1 MPHEID
7 SAVFPHLEVDLARVR
22 DVLGP
27 VQLRGRPELT
37 ALTDEGPDSSRRL
50 VRPTLTLLSY
60 YLLTDPA
67 VPADDRVVRAA
78 AAVELM
84 HLGSLYH
91 DDVVDHAY
99 ERRGRPSAN
108 VVWGSHMAVLGGD
121 SVTFSGMRML
131 AELGGREVLA
141 ATIAGEQMCA
151 GMVLEAAD
159 LYVASRSEQSYL
171 DAIDGKTAAVL
182 SLACRV
188 GAMQADRSEDEE
200 EALALFGRHF
210 GLAYQLYDDIL
221 DLTSTAEEM
230 GKPVNADLSE
240 GIYTLPVIRAAA
252 RDQDLAR
259 LLNRRMTRDQAARA
273 RELVVASGAVDEAQA
288 RAEEFIDQAAGQLT
302 ALPVDPRARQAMNA
316 YVRSILHRR
325 TPGPAVP
332 RQSTQAAGV
341 HSDGLPQGVAQ
352 WLRSWLVDTGLAL
365 TPAEADYHRWIGAI
379 RSPVPILAPAADAA
393 REQTAYAMAVLTL
406 MWDDLFEDPQLRD
419 PEAVTALRRGMVAVL
434 RQDPE
439 KPWRSGAIPTAWASL
454 WPRLREGR
462 SIRWQERFLDGIEDW
477 FEAAEREAHHR
488 IGGYIPSTADYLPL
502 RMSTSGME
510 TIIACVEVYQDREL
524 PLKLRNHPVI
534 RRLEEL
540 GFWVTFVENDLVGLD
555 QDEADQVPYNLVRAV
570 RHETG
575 CTRREAVEQVQRQ
588 VAEQRA
594 QLESLI
600 RYVPALFRVLPGLSG
615 RGKDYA
621 ELYVN
626 MANVGLWGRE
636 SDRYEPT
643 SAAAAPDLERLRRE
657 IYYWADEPATTAP

>member
-1 MPHEID
+1 MPGEID
-7 SAVFPHLEVDLARVR
+7 SAVFPHLDADLDRVR

-37 ALTDEGPDSSRRL
+37 ALTDEGPDTSRRL

-67 VPADDRVVRAA
+67 VPADDRAVRAA

-84 HLGSLYH
+84 HVGSLYH

-108 VVWGSHMAVLGGD
+108 AVWGSHMAVLGGD

-131 AELGGREVLA
+131 AELGQREVLA

-151 GMVLEAAD
+151 GMVIEAAD
-159 LYVASRSEQSYL
+159 QYVASRSEQAYL
-171 DAIDGKTAAVL
+171 DTIDGKTAAVL

-188 GAMQADRSEDEE
+188 GAMQAGCSDEQE
-200 EALALFGRHF
+200 EALALFGRQF

-221 DLTSTAEEM
+221 DLTSTAEEL
-230 GKPVNADLSE
+230 GKPVNADLPE

-252 RDQDLAR
+252 HDQSLAR
-259 LLNRRMTRDQAARA
+259 LLRRAMTGEQAARA
-273 RELVVASGAVDEAQA
+273 RELVIASGAVDEAQA

-302 ALPVDPRARQAMNA
+302 AVSVDPNARHAMIA
-316 YVRSILHRR
+316 YVRSILDRR
-325 TPGPAVP
+325 APAPAVP
-332 RQSTQAAGV
+332 QQSTQAPAAR
-341 HSDGLPQGVAQ
+341 SDGLPPGVAQ
-352 WLRSWLVDTGLAL
+352 WLRSWLLDTGLAL

-379 RSPVPILAPAADAA
+379 RTPTQILAPAADAA
-393 REQTAYAMAVLTL
+393 REQTVYGMAVFTL
-406 MWDDLFEDPQLRD
+406 VCDDLFEDPQLRD
-419 PEAVTALRRGMVAVL
+419 PEAVTALRRGMVAML
-434 RQDPE
+434 RQDP
-439 KPWRSGAIPTAWASL
+439 KMRGAIPTAWASL

-462 SIRWQERFLDGIEDW
+462 SARWQRRFLDILEDW
-477 FEAAEREAHHR
+477 CEAAEREAHHR
-488 IGGYIPSTADYLPL
+488 INGYIPSTADYLPL
-502 RMSTSGME
+502 RMSTSGID
-510 TIIACVEVYQDREL
+510 TALACVEVYQDREL
-524 PLKLRNHPVI
+524 PPTLRSHPVI

-540 GFWVTFVENDLVGLD
+540 GFWATFVENDLVGLD
-555 QDEADQVPYNLVRAV
+555 QDEADHVPYNLVRAV

-575 CTRREAVEQVQRQ
+575 CTRGEAVEQVQRQ

-594 QLESLI
+594 QLEAVI

-615 RGKDYA
+615 RGQEYA

-626 MANVGLWGRE
+626 MASVGLWGRE
-636 SDRYEPT
+636 SDRYTQP
-643 SAAAAPDLERLRRE
+643 SASAAPDLERLRRE
-657 IYYWADEPATTAP
+657 IYYPAAEPAPTTP